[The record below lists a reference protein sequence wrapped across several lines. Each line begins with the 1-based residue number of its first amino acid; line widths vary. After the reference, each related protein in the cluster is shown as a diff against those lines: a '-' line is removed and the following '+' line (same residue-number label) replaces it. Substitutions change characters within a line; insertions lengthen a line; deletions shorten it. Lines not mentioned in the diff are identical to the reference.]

1 MRPGHRHR
9 LLDLRRQRVQRKRQ
23 DLQPQGK
30 LRATKPL
37 TGQHRRGHVGAG
49 RCLRGDVHTEIT
61 CDKNRSFPDLDSYG
75 KERAYQEDG
84 QGPVDEQGLR
94 KATFTVSGTEV

>member
-1 MRPGHRHR
+1 MASWLSRPISRILGR
-9 LLDLRRQRVQRKRQ
+9 DSPVQRAR
-23 DLQPQGK
+23 PTAPAFAVT
-30 LRATKPL
+30 RVL